1 MAKADDYLF
10 EQECCLC
17 CASLS
22 SDQEN
27 KRAWIDLAE
36 SFALLLLIDKIEG
49 DGVLIGRN
57 DLDGPYAR
65 SGLRRPSG
73 S

>member
-17 CASLS
+17 CASLA

-36 SFALLLLIDKIEG
+36 SYALLLLIEKIESERG
-49 DGVLIGRN
+49 SN
-57 DLDGPYAR
+57 R
-65 SGLRRPSG
+65 SQ
-73 S
+73 